1 MTQLC
6 VLRISEENMFFILND
21 KVVHGGIWCQMNP
34 SNFFEE
40 YRMEGLSEESNEI
53 YLEVT
58 PDEIVQALKTGT
70 HAAKS
75 LKIKLTKKNSPCLT
89 FEIELPSH
97 SGRIQTF
104 IHDVP
109 VNVIP
114 KRLWSDYKE
123 PLVPQFDIS
132 VAMPPLKSLKTVT
145 ERLKNLGSY
154 MELSANHH
162 GDMRMRVE
170 TEQVTVSVNF
180 KDLEVVHVVD
190 NGSSQSQTQD
200 RALGRF
206 YGAKVDIKNLL
217 MFLSGQLVNPS
228 RIICNIVE
236 NSAIHCFLIQED
248 VSIQYC
254 MPVINN

>member
-1 MTQLC
+1 
-6 VLRISEENMFFILND
+6 
-21 KVVHGGIWCQMNP
+21 MNP
-34 SNFFEE
+34 NNFFEE
-40 YRMEGLSEESNEI
+40 YRMEGLGEDCNEI

-58 PDEIVQALKTGT
+58 PEDIVQALKTGQI
-70 HAAKS
+70 AAKS
-75 LKIKLTKKNSPCLT
+75 LKIKLTKKLSPCLT
-89 FEIELPSH
+89 FEIDLPSQ
-97 SGRIQTF
+97 SGRVQTF

-123 PLVPQFDIS
+123 PLVPQFDVS
-132 VAMPPLKSLKTVT
+132 VTMPPLKSLKTVT

-154 MELSANHH
+154 MDMSANHN
-162 GDMRMRVE
+162 GEMRMRVE

-180 KDLEVVHVVD
+180 KDLEVVHVD
-190 NGSSQSQTQD
+190 SGSSQSQSQQD
-200 RALGRF
+200 HPGRF

-217 MFLSGQLVNPS
+217 MFLSGQLLNPT

-254 MPVINN
+254 MPVVHQ